1 VLTIYTIGHSSHPFE
16 RFLEL
21 LRKHGIEL
29 VVDVRSRPYSR
40 YVPHFNRRALED
52 ALEQEGIEYRFLGD
66 KLGGQPEDEAF
77 RRKDGTVD
85 YERLL
90 RSPHLREGIEEV
102 IALAARFR
110 LALLCGEED
119 PGKCHRKR
127 LLAPLFRE
135 RGVEVL
141 HIRGNGAIDRTDEV
155 FPTLPLKG

>member
-1 VLTIYTIGHSSHPFE
+1 VLTIYTIGHSNHPLE

-21 LRKHGIEL
+21 LKKHGIEL

-40 YVPHFNRRALED
+40 YVPHFNRRALEN
-52 ALEQEGIEYRFLGD
+52 ALKREGIEYHFLGD

-85 YERLL
+85 YGRLL
-90 RSPHLREGIEEV
+90 RSPRLREGIGEV

-110 LALLCGEED
+110 LVLLCGEED

-135 RGVEVL
+135 RGIKVL
-141 HIRGNGAIDRTDEV
+141 HIRGDGAIDRTDEV